1 MTSEN
6 ELTEL
11 LPEGSGNFY
20 ADGAYD
26 SKKVL
31 NTVVERGYRPIV
43 KKTKNPRVVLAVRRG
58 MKYFPRRSISTGILM
73 RGFWGAFTTW
83 FGCRVCCFL
92 KGTTVT
98 RILLGVMC
106 YALKI
111 LLRVK
116 YCLSNGR

>member
-58 MKYFPRRSISTGILM
+58 MKCFLMRSISTGILR
-73 RGFWGAFTTW
+73 RGSGVLLPGLVT
-83 FGCRVCCFL
+83 GCIVF
-92 KGTTVT
+92 
-98 RILLGVMC
+98 
-106 YALKI
+106 
-111 LLRVK
+111 
-116 YCLSNGR
+116 